1 MVVVP
6 HWVGISGLWP
16 LLVLTP
22 HRPVVHCRVQLEVFH
37 CSHQQAPG
45 SVLAPQLEL
54 CSRLECWW
62 HVLGFSHLACRIGR
76 VVRRWFLRYQ
86 LESNGEISGRNGKKL
101 WNFLSFRKM
110 THFHSVSLFCL
121 TLKSLLK
128 TVEKWQII
136 KNRVK
141 NSLYIKYH
149 AIFGISTKKYYKMT
163 CDTIIL

>member
-1 MVVVP
+1 MGKLKG
-6 HWVGISGLWP
+6 HFGKKLSC
-16 LLVLTP
+16 
-22 HRPVVHCRVQLEVFH
+22 HREGKQKF
-37 CSHQQAPG
+37 QAC
-45 SVLAPQLEL
+45 L
-54 CSRLECWW
+54 LECLP
-62 HVLGFSHLACRIGR
+62 VFFFINTSASALGR

-128 TVEKWQII
+128 NVEKWQII

>member
-1 MVVVP
+1 MQYYFNQIDYGRWKQEP
-6 HWVGISGLWP
+6 WMISMIRRWVIQVQHTAQFIPSSLP
-16 LLVLTP
+16 SQ
-22 HRPVVHCRVQLEVFH
+22 HRCRL
-37 CSHQQAPG
+37 
-45 SVLAPQLEL
+45 
-54 CSRLECWW
+54 
-62 HVLGFSHLACRIGR
+62 GR

-128 TVEKWQII
+128 NVEKWQII